1 MKIVKTILAAV
12 CICTGIFSSDM
23 VYAGSRN
30 ASPEDS
36 DTAAQEELLDP
47 ENPAFQE
54 KKKEEE
60 VKIPGLTKQQAAS
73 YMSPYTGKV
82 YIHAESKKN
91 HRAVYG
97 IDVSKWQGEINWEK
111 VKKAGIEFAFIRCGY
126 TAKSGKFA
134 SYEDK
139 FFEKNIVNANAAGI
153 KTGVYYFSNSKT
165 KEEAIKEAEQ
175 TLSIIKK
182 YKNLISLPV
191 VYDFEAFS
199 DDFRAYHI
207 SKKTA
212 TENAAVYLDIIE
224 NAGYKAAYYGCPDIF
239 QRYFDLSRLNK
250 YQCWLANYT
259 TRTQYTGDYDYWQYS
274 ETGKVD
280 GINGNVDCNFYYSPD
295 TENTEAYYGSV
306 DSISMKSNSMTSIT
320 IKWGK
325 AEAADG
331 YRIYR
336 SKVLNGDYKKIKT
349 IKGNHTFSYKDTNVI
364 KSEGRQYYYKVV
376 PYKTAKNGTLLY
388 GKESDTLKAYTKR
401 KHKFSLKTKAEVNL
415 RKHAGTE
422 YTVITSIPK
431 GKTMPFFKYAIDSK
445 GEKWYKATYKK
456 KGKSYTGYI
465 HGNYVKTYKK

>member
-23 VYAGSRN
+23 VYAGSKN

-134 SYEDK
+134 SYEDI

-165 KEEAIKEAEQ
+165 
-175 TLSIIKK
+175 
-182 YKNLISLPV
+182 N
-191 VYDFEAFS
+191 
-199 DDFRAYHI
+199 
-207 SKKTA
+207 
-212 TENAAVYLDIIE
+212 
-224 NAGYKAAYYGCPDIF
+224 
-239 QRYFDLSRLNK
+239 
-250 YQCWLANYT
+250 
-259 TRTQYTGDYDYWQYS
+259 
-274 ETGKVD
+274 
-280 GINGNVDCNFYYSPD
+280 
-295 TENTEAYYGSV
+295 
-306 DSISMKSNSMTSIT
+306 
-320 IKWGK
+320 
-325 AEAADG
+325 
-331 YRIYR
+331 
-336 SKVLNGDYKKIKT
+336 
-349 IKGNHTFSYKDTNVI
+349 
-364 KSEGRQYYYKVV
+364 
-376 PYKTAKNGTLLY
+376 
-388 GKESDTLKAYTKR
+388 
-401 KHKFSLKTKAEVNL
+401 
-415 RKHAGTE
+415 
-422 YTVITSIPK
+422 
-431 GKTMPFFKYAIDSK
+431 
-445 GEKWYKATYKK
+445 
-456 KGKSYTGYI
+456 
-465 HGNYVKTYKK
+465 